1 MLSDKLGRIAFP
13 FVLSMSYSSLVVFPI
28 AFTGLQVFK
37 PCFTTFMSSLV
48 FPCDTE
54 GSFDVFSDSRNLA
67 LALML
72 AVIEGFFMQQLV
84 IIGGLGNLIPLSCV
98 LSLRNY
104 LLEALSDSRTRY
116 QIYSSTKTFVIVNI
130 AIKILK
136 YIRSGK
142 NVLTGSTIRMWRI
155 HQTYNSLLNACLR
168 DAIFPVL
175 VSGWSVLIIIGTYTG
190 LRLYGIVP
198 LAIYI
203 LFVALA
209 MDGLFAGMLTF
220 KLSGELDKK
229 SSELLGKWNS
239 MLNDTKR
246 GSTVIR
252 KEVKSCVPL
261 RVKLYYSNYFEVG
274 TPLVIIDLCVE
285 RIVALLIAS

>member
-1 MLSDKLGRIAFP
+1 
-13 FVLSMSYSSLVVFPI
+13 
-28 AFTGLQVFK
+28 
-37 PCFTTFMSSLV
+37 
-48 FPCDTE
+48 
-54 GSFDVFSDSRNLA
+54 
-67 LALML
+67 
-72 AVIEGFFMQQLV
+72 
-84 IIGGLGNLIPLSCV
+84 
-98 LSLRNY
+98 
-104 LLEALSDSRTRY
+104 
-116 QIYSSTKTFVIVNI
+116 VNI
-130 AIKILK
+130 TIKILK
-136 YIRSGK
+136 YFRSGK

-203 LFVALA
+203 LFVVLA
-209 MDGLFAGMLTF
+209 MDGLLAGILTF

-229 SSELLGKWNS
+229 SSELLSKWNS